1 MQYFDSLRV
10 QLKEACRLTGAD
22 WAACLTS
29 LPNAER
35 FLVSYRLTARCQ
47 KRLAAYLSALDMA
60 AWSDGLTA
68 RSKTP
73 WKVLEGFT
81 CGGGRLH
88 VFPSAEGR
96 LFLLVQAQDLDA
108 GALNLWRL
116 LALGLVEDV
125 PAVELV
131 PDLQADIPYNTP
143 RALESVLSSIFKA
156 VPCQAGWLAVRS
168 GEMLLIQAQKNCP
181 RCLHSTLSFESNEL
195 FARLHQSLEAIVVQ
209 RGEPGWQLVPR
220 RGMTDSTRAW
230 VALPLVIGQRLIGVI
245 ALWRETEFSLPE
257 LEQLSRLAARL
268 TSTVEIIVTF
278 DEMSNHLRRLAMLND
293 FALTVS
299 SAQGLDQIVR
309 RVFAMLQRTFR
320 TELVTL
326 FLLSS
331 DARILREYRN
341 QSGGRVAV
349 QSLPVVPGALMQMV
363 LDGNLQ
369 RLEDLSTS
377 DYPALHEGSRS
388 ALIVPLRYRGQVIGA
403 LNLESLEPGAFSVYD
418 EHLMVVIA
426 SHLAGLVEYG
436 RLREEAEARARNL
449 GLIHDVVEQ
458 VVGLTDAREVAQIA
472 ADLMAQ
478 YFAYELAAIALV
490 DQKGDLKIAG
500 IGGQAARIVQ
510 AGLQEA
516 SAARG
521 QGICGRVL
529 RTGVSALVPDV
540 DQDKDYVPI
549 AGWDAGSEMCVALK
563 DGERVLGIVDVESSH
578 KNAFTSTDLLT
589 LESMAGILSGVITAA
604 EQYQHLQATI
614 RQLRITQEELQ
625 SRVEAQR
632 LAESRLVQAAKLA
645 AVGEM
650 AAGIAHELNN
660 PLTTVTGFVELI
672 LQDLPPE
679 DARRPDLELVLREA
693 HRARSV
699 IRRLL
704 DFSRQSESVRD
715 RVDLNETVNETISLM
730 RHLLHTSG
738 VQLHVRLANSLPWV
752 WADKNQL
759 KQVFVNLFHNALQ
772 AMPQGGE
779 MTVETSLSTREGRTW
794 ATIAVSDSGVGISPQ
809 DQERIFEP
817 FFTTKSDRGGTGLGL
832 SVTYGIVTNHGGTIE
847 VESQPGQGSRFT
859 VYLPV

>member
-1 MQYFDSLRV
+1 MPSLEAVRV
-10 QLKEACRLTGAD
+10 QLKEACRLTGAE
-22 WAACLTS
+22 WAACLAS
-29 LPNAER
+29 PPNAGR
-35 FLVSYRLTARCQ
+35 FLASYRLTASCQ
-47 KRLAAYLSALDMA
+47 KRLRAYLSALDA
-60 AWSDGLTA
+60 SVWGKGEVSPSKTSWKVFEGFACGKGRLYAFPSFDGL
-68 RSKTP
+68 
-73 WKVLEGFT
+73 V
-81 CGGGRLH
+81 
-88 VFPSAEGR
+88 
-96 LFLLVQAQDLDA
+96 FLLVQAESLEA
-108 GALNLWRL
+108 EALNLWRL
-116 LALGLVEDV
+116 LALGLTDEL
-125 PAVELV
+125 PRAELV

-143 RALESVLSSIFKA
+143 RALESVLNSIFGV

-168 GEMLLIQAQKNCP
+168 GELLLVQAQKNCP
-181 RCLHSTLSFESNEL
+181 RCLHSTLSFEGNEV
-195 FARLHQSLEAIVVQ
+195 FARVRQSLQPIVLT
-209 RGEPGWQLVPR
+209 RGDPGWEQLPR
-220 RGMTDSTRAW
+220 RGMTEATSAW
-230 VALPLVIGQRLIGVI
+230 AAFPLVVGQRLIGVV
-245 ALWRETEFSLPE
+245 ALWREAEFTPSE
-257 LEQLSRLAARL
+257 LEQLSHWTARLA
-268 TSTVEIIVTF
+268 STVEIVVTF

-299 SAQGLDQIVR
+299 SAQGLEQIVR

-349 QSLPVVPGALMQMV
+349 QSLPVVAGPLAEMV
-363 LDGNLQ
+363 LNG
-369 RLEDLSTS
+369 RLLRLDDLPTS
-377 DYPALHEGSRS
+377 GYPALHEDSRS
-388 ALIVPLRYRGQVIGA
+388 ALVVPLRYRGQVIGA
-403 LNLESLEPGAFSVYD
+403 LDLENPDPGAFSVYD

-449 GLIHDVVEQ
+449 GLIHEVVEQ
-458 VVGLTDAREVAQIA
+458 VIGLTDANEVAQIA

-490 DQKGDLKIAG
+490 DKNGELSVAG

-510 AGLQEA
+510 AGLREMNT
-516 SAARG
+516 ARG
-521 QGICGRVL
+521 QGISGRVF
-529 RTGVSALVPDV
+529 RTGVSALVSDV
-540 DQDKDYVPI
+540 AQDKDYVPI
-549 AGWDAGSEMCVALK
+549 AGWEAGSEMCVALK
-563 DGERVLGIVDVESSH
+563 DGERVLGIIDVESSQ

-589 LESMAGILSGVITAA
+589 LESMAGILAGVVTAA
-604 EQYQHLQATI
+604 EQYQRLQATV

-625 SRVEAQR
+625 ARVEAQR
-632 LAESRLVQAAKLA
+632 LAESRLIQAAKLA

-679 DARRPDLELVLREA
+679 DARRQDLEMVLREA

-699 IRRLL
+699 VRRLL

-715 RVDLNETVNETISLM
+715 RVDLNETISETISLM
-730 RHLLHTSG
+730 RHLIHTSG
-738 VQLHVRLANSLPWV
+738 VQLHTKMADSIPWV

-779 MTVETSLSTREGRTW
+779 MTVETSLCERGGRTW
-794 ATIAVSDSGVGISPQ
+794 AAIAVSDTGIGISPQ

-817 FFTTKSDRGGTGLGL
+817 FFTTKSSRGGTGLGL
-832 SVTYGIVTNHGGTIE
+832 SVTYGIVTDHGGTIE
-847 VESQPGQGSRFT
+847 VESQPGEGSRFT